1 METGP
6 RVLWVSESPHLLGKF
21 RPFDLR
27 RLLAEAYDPGRDVTV
42 GEALPEDPLLS
53 SGELAAW
60 KARGR

>member
-21 RPFDLR
+21 RAFDLR
-27 RLLAEAYDPGRDVTV
+27 RLLAEGYDPANDVTV

-53 SGELAAW
+53 SGEYAAW
-60 KARGR
+60 KGKGK